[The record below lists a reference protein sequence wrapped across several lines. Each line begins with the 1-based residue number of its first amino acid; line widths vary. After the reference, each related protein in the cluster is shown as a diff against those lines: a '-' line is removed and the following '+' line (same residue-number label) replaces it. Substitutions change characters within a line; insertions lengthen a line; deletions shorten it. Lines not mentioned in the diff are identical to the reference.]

1 MAMRLGVVGAPA
13 FRPVQWR
20 SIAKRALAPALLL
33 VLAVPGACQQQP
45 HLEQRGDANPAV
57 PLDAQ
62 ITAPVTIPTEAWG
75 HYTFAH
81 ELDLL
86 EVDIEPRGLTGY
98 ITLWG
103 DPALKHT
110 PDRNAPLTFFFS
122 KTRVGGDSVYFLTQQ
137 IHRLSYEFTG
147 TLSQTPPKDKS
158 LAVGYALVGILTTHH
173 LDSNGHDHTEQRHV
187 EFKRLAE
194 RAL

>member
-1 MAMRLGVVGAPA
+1 MLALFASLCGVAISPRPA
-13 FRPVQWR
+13 FSQT
-20 SIAKRALAPALLL
+20 
-33 VLAVPGACQQQP
+33 QQP
-45 HLEQRGDANPAV
+45 RLEQRGDNNTAF

-75 HYTFAH
+75 HYTFGR

-86 EVDIEPRGLTGY
+86 EVDLEPRGMTGY
-98 ITLWG
+98 ITLMG
-103 DPALKHT
+103 DKALKHT
-110 PDRNAPLTFFFS
+110 PDKKAPLTFFFA

-147 TLSQTPPKDKS
+147 TLAQTPPRDKS
-158 LAVGYALVGILTTHH
+158 LAVGYSLVGTLTTHRIG
-173 LDSNGHDHTEQRHV
+173 DDGKKHDASRHV
-187 EFKRLAE
+187 EFKRVME